1 MRKQLCF
8 IFLICFF
15 PAISYAS
22 LPSKWDNP
30 THLKRMIKR
39 EILAFAT
46 IENAADKKHFQ
57 MEGAGITKAPTGR
70 ALEAIWAEAC
80 WVKHISSV
88 HKLELIQGDSTNK
101 ILDIEASILRLY
113 WLKSR
118 LKVNLNKKENI
129 MNWEFIAG
137 DMNGMKGYVELFPSE
152 KGTIVTIRNDLIRQ
166 KFNIP
171 SIVIKIALGLALKQA
186 GWSLRNI
193 MEAGSDDT
201 CLTTPS

>member
-1 MRKQLCF
+1 MV
-8 IFLICFF
+8 IFL
-15 PAISYAS
+15 PAISIAS
-22 LPSKWDNP
+22 LPSKWNNP
-30 THLKRMIKR
+30 SFLERMVKR

-46 IENAADKKHFQ
+46 IENADDKRHFQ
-57 MEGAGITKAPTGR
+57 MEGAGITKASANK
-70 ALEAIWAEAC
+70 ALEAIWAERC
-80 WVKHISSV
+80 WEKHITAI
-88 HKLELIQGDSTNK
+88 HKLKLIEGDSTNK
-101 ILDIEASILRLY
+101 VLDIEASVLRLY

-118 LKVNLNKKENI
+118 LKVHLNKKENV

-137 DMNGMKGYVELFPSE
+137 DMNGMRGYVELSPSQN
-152 KGTIVTIRNDLIRQ
+152 GTIVTIRNDLIRQ

-193 MEAGSDDT
+193 MEAGSTDP